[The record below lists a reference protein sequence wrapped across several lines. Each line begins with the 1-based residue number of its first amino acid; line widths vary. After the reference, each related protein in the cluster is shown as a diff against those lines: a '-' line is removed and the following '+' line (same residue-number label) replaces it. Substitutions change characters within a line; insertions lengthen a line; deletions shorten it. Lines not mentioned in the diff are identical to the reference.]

1 MDRKVWPCH
10 DPGMDLDE
18 VRRALSK
25 RGAFSSKRV
34 AFFVIAGLCIVV
46 GILLRSGQYFGQP
59 KVEQSAPVVV
69 PAPPPPAAA
78 TSAMPQTPPPAAA
91 TSAVPQTPPPAQ
103 ETATAPDAQAEH
115 TGAEVEQAG
124 AVEHAEQPEPQGS
137 GRILVSK
144 QPVAVL
150 ASPSSSAP
158 TLYGFPAG
166 RPFRV
171 IGRDGGFA
179 QSRTR
184 GAVRVAGSMRPRSRF
199 RRACRLSR
207 RRLSRGLPQ
216 SVESL
221 QIPPPRSQ
229 ERQRRTARSLTTPGR
244 PLKTTQPKRTSDPAY
259 LAEGVSSGA
268 SSETATSLERCPL
281 SAKSRHVRRD
291 WLFGATL
298 AV

>member
-1 MDRKVWPCH
+1 
-10 DPGMDLDE
+10 MDLDE
-18 VRRALSK
+18 ARRALSK

-179 QSRTR
+179 HIQDE
-184 GAVRVAGSMRPRSRF
+184 RSS
-199 RRACRLSR
+199 ASGWIDEAALA
-207 RRLSRGLPQ
+207 L
-216 SVESL
+216 
-221 QIPPPRSQ
+221 PPRVPAVSAPSQ
-229 ERQRRTARSLTTPGR
+229 PR
-244 PLKTTQPKRTSDPAY
+244 PSAVSRKPANPSAAKPRATKKDSQITHDSGATTQDDPAQTRKRP
-259 LAEGVSSGA
+259 G
-268 SSETATSLERCPL
+268 
-281 SAKSRHVRRD
+281 
-291 WLFGATL
+291 LFGRGG
-298 AV
+298 VFGGIFRNGN